1 MESKAYSRGHAVCVT
16 GPFQSHIKAMLKFAK
31 LLRHKGFH
39 ITFVNT
45 EFIHDRLQK
54 AEGYKYSLD
63 GLPNFRFEA
72 IPDGLPPPNGK
83 KPSQDPKPLLDTIRN
98 NVLLHPFLDLLSK
111 RHDPPISCIVSDA
124 FMSFTVT
131 AAKKF
136 GLPIVLFNPITASS
150 FMECHQFYTLRSKGL
165 IQFQD
170 ESCLKEEYLE
180 TVVEGIPGMKDICMR
195 DLLSYIRSIHPDI
208 SFFDFTMKP
217 FEELSKAST
226 IVIHTFDALEQQV
239 LDDLSSKFPNLFAI
253 GRLQLLL
260 NQIEEEDSQLKSIG
274 YSLWKEETECLEWL
288 DSKQPKSVIYV
299 NFGSGA
305 VITREQFIELAMGL
319 ANSDQQFLW
328 IIREDLV
335 LGGTT
340 DLPNEFEVKLADT
353 GKGFIA
359 SWCPQ
364 DDVLDHP
371 SIGGFLTHCGWGST
385 IESLSAGIEI
395 KGEEDEQVKKRNE
408 VEKFVRELMD
418 GGEKCKEL
426 RKNAAEWRRLGEEA
440 AAAPNGS
447 SYKNFEKL
455 VNEVLTRK
463 QN

>member
-83 KPSQDPKPLLDTIRN
+83 KPSQDPKPLLDNIRN

-165 IQFQD
+165 IQFQ
-170 ESCLKEEYLE
+170 
-180 TVVEGIPGMKDICMR
+180 G
-195 DLLSYIRSIHPDI
+195 
-208 SFFDFTMKP
+208 
-217 FEELSKAST
+217 
-226 IVIHTFDALEQQV
+226 
-239 LDDLSSKFPNLFAI
+239 N
-253 GRLQLLL
+253 
-260 NQIEEEDSQLKSIG
+260 
-274 YSLWKEETECLEWL
+274 
-288 DSKQPKSVIYV
+288 
-299 NFGSGA
+299 
-305 VITREQFIELAMGL
+305 
-319 ANSDQQFLW
+319 
-328 IIREDLV
+328 
-335 LGGTT
+335 
-340 DLPNEFEVKLADT
+340 
-353 GKGFIA
+353 
-359 SWCPQ
+359 
-364 DDVLDHP
+364 
-371 SIGGFLTHCGWGST
+371 
-385 IESLSAGIEI
+385 
-395 KGEEDEQVKKRNE
+395 
-408 VEKFVRELMD
+408 
-418 GGEKCKEL
+418 
-426 RKNAAEWRRLGEEA
+426 
-440 AAAPNGS
+440 
-447 SYKNFEKL
+447 
-455 VNEVLTRK
+455 
-463 QN
+463 